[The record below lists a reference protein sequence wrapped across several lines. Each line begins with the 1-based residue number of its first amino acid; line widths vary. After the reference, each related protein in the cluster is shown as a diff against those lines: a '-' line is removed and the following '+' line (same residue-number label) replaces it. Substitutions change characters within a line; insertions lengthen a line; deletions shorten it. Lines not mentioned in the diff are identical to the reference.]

1 MDFKKFYDE
10 QKEYS
15 AFRCNNEKRI
25 EYEIKVSWK
34 AEQLKKLIPD
44 YLTFNSVLEIG
55 CAMGILLNNL
65 AEQLSIKNVY
75 GLDISGENIKV
86 AKELYPGNTFF
97 QGTIEDLKS
106 ITSKNCMPPEFD
118 LIILS
123 DIIEHIPDEMKFLKM
138 VKEISSYVLINLPL
152 EKCFRNRH
160 RKYGEDDHSG
170 HLHCYDREMAL
181 SLINQTGFE
190 VINSFTSNVL
200 KNKACFKIYQN
211 DRKERLKLKPFPR
224 KIFWTFFYFAEDRI
238 LQINNKLYE
247 KIYGTNYFILLKS
260 KT

>member
-15 AFRCNNEKRI
+15 AFRNNNEKRI
-25 EYEIKVSWK
+25 EYEIKVNWK
-34 AEQLKKLIPD
+34 TEQLRKLIPVH
-44 YLTFNSVLEIG
+44 LTFNSVLEVG

-65 AEQLSIKNVY
+65 AGQLSIKNVY

-86 AKELYPGNTFF
+86 AKDLFPGNTFF

-106 ITSKNCMPPEFD
+106 NISKNYMPPEFD

-123 DIIEHIPDEMKFLKM
+123 DIIEHIPDDIKFLKTI
-138 VKEISSYVLINLPL
+138 KEISSYVLINLPL

-160 RKYGEDDHSG
+160 REYGENDHSG
-170 HLHCYDREMAL
+170 HLHCYDKVMAL
-181 SLINQTGFE
+181 SLINLAGFE
-190 VINSFTSNVL
+190 VINSFTENVL
-200 KNKACFKIYQN
+200 TNKACFKIYLN
-211 DRKERLKLKPFPR
+211 DRKERLKLKPLPR
-224 KIFWTFFYFAEDRI
+224 RMFWTFFYYAEDR
-238 LQINNKLYE
+238 LKQISKRLYE
-247 KIYGTNYFILLKS
+247 KLYGTNYFALLKS